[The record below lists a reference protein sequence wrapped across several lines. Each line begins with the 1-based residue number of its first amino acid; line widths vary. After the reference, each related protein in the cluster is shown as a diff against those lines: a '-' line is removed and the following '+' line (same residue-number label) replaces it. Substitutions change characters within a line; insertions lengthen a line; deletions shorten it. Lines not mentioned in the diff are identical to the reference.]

1 MNTQAEN
8 ELAKAYEL
16 LKKSQ
21 LAKASEILSEAL
33 QDDLENKEI
42 LYTIKGINYWNQKL
56 SRIQN
61 IASPYDQGESIVSH
75 WKDFTQT
82 MSQGDLYFERS
93 IYAIRQGI
101 FSLARDC
108 YESMI
113 NTSGKIQPD
122 PDIFRK
128 AGLCHKKLG
137 DYETALKY
145 LDKANSMVSDSAAIL
160 SEMADCYALCGE
172 ERTAKV
178 LFREAFFIDPQKV
191 DLSLLDSELIRCLI
205 KQTEQLGYSGAVLQ
219 EWIPVYGV
227 LYGVFSVKRELRAIE
242 IGKLKQNIFALEN
255 NLQETEN
262 NRKEASN
269 DRALIVPRL
278 INHYFWLIDH
288 YVMTNEARSHIQEV
302 LLKIRFLD
310 ANIYEE
316 YLK

>member
-16 LKKSQ
+16 LKQGQ
-21 LAKASEILSEAL
+21 LVKANEILSEAL
-33 QDDLENKEI
+33 TNDLENIEI
-42 LYTIKGINYWNQKL
+42 LYTLKGINYWNQKL

-61 IASPYDQGESIVSH
+61 LSSPYEQGENIVSN

-82 MSQGDLYFERS
+82 MGKDGLYFERS
-93 IYAIRQGI
+93 IYTIRQGI
-101 FSLARDC
+101 FSLALEC
-108 YESMI
+108 YDSMI
-113 NTSGKIQPD
+113 NSSGKIQPN
-122 PDIFRK
+122 PDLYRK

-137 DYETALKY
+137 DYETALRY
-145 LDKANSMVSDSAAIL
+145 LDKANSMVSDSATIL

-191 DLSLLDSELIRCLI
+191 DLSLLDSELICYLI

-242 IGKLKQNIFALEN
+242 IGKLKQNIYALEN
-255 NLQETEN
+255 NL
-262 NRKEASN
+262 KEVGN
-269 DRALIVPRL
+269 ERALVAPRL

-288 YVMTNEARSHIQEV
+288 YVMTNEARAHIQEV

>member
-1 MNTQAEN
+1 MA
-8 ELAKAYEL
+8 
-16 LKKSQ
+16 
-21 LAKASEILSEAL
+21 
-33 QDDLENKEI
+33 
-42 LYTIKGINYWNQKL
+42 
-56 SRIQN
+56 
-61 IASPYDQGESIVSH
+61 
-75 WKDFTQT
+75 
-82 MSQGDLYFERS
+82 
-93 IYAIRQGI
+93 
-101 FSLARDC
+101 
-108 YESMI
+108 
-113 NTSGKIQPD
+113 
-122 PDIFRK
+122 
-128 AGLCHKKLG
+128 
-137 DYETALKY
+137 
-145 LDKANSMVSDSAAIL
+145 SDSATIL

-191 DLSLLDSELIRCLI
+191 DLSLLDSELICYLI

-242 IGKLKQNIFALEN
+242 IGKLKQNIYALEN
-255 NLQETEN
+255 NL
-262 NRKEASN
+262 KEQGN

-310 ANIYEE
+310 QNIYDE

>member
-1 MNTQAEN
+1 MNTQVEN

-16 LKKSQ
+16 LKQGQ
-21 LAKASEILSEAL
+21 LAKASGILSEAL
-33 QDDLENKEI
+33 QDDLENMEI
-42 LYTIKGINYWNQKL
+42 LYTIKGINYWNQKF

-61 IASPYDQGESIVSH
+61 LKSPYEQGESLVSH
-75 WKDFTQT
+75 WKDFIQT
-82 MSQGDLYFERS
+82 MGKEGLYFERS

-101 FSLARDC
+101 FSLALEC
-108 YESMI
+108 YNSMI
-113 NTSGKIQPD
+113 NNSGKVQPS
-122 PDIFRK
+122 PDLYRK

-145 LDKANSMVSDSAAIL
+145 LDKANSMVTNDATIL

-191 DLSLLDSELIRCLI
+191 DLSMLDSELICYLI
-205 KQTEQLGYSGAVLQ
+205 KQTEQLGYSGEILQ

-242 IGKLKQNIFALEN
+242 IGNLKKSTFELETRRDEPGN
-255 NLQETEN
+255 NMAQI
-262 NRKEASN
+262 K
-269 DRALIVPRL
+269 PRL
-278 INHYFWLIDH
+278 INHYFWLIDY
-288 YVMTNEARSHIQEV
+288 YVMANEARSYIQDV
-302 LLKIRFLD
+302 LLKIRYLD
-310 ANIYEE
+310 QNIYDE